1 MSELV
6 NIHWNICQHYNA
18 THWYEQKPQ
27 PVAETDNA
35 AILSD
40 FAIHTD
46 KKIHGNKPDIT
57 IKGHKN
63 NSFIELMFP
72 MDRNLSTI

>member
-18 THWYEQKPQ
+18 PHWYEQKPQ

-35 AILSD
+35 AILSY

-46 KKIHGNKPDIT
+46 KKVMVINQILPLNV
-57 IKGHKN
+57 IKTTR
-63 NSFIELMFP
+63 L
-72 MDRNLSTI
+72 LS